1 MLPHHGRYNYSVI
14 DRRADYTWPEGK
26 RLAFYLSVAVEHF
39 AFGTG
44 VAEDR
49 SSGQSQWSGW
59 KLERNYGWR
68 DYGQR
73 VGLWNLLAMLDALRL
88 PIAHPVNSL
97 IFRSQPQIAARIV
110 ARGDEIIAYG
120 RTSSELQQGMW
131 ADDEADLIRAVTNTI
146 AQGSGT
152 VPIGW
157 LSPGWSET
165 AVTPDLLQEARYQYV
180 LDWPADDQPFWLTTR
195 SGRIM
200 SVPYPLELNDF
211 TAQLHRHHSARDF
224 SDMIVNQFDEMI
236 RQCIHR
242 PLVCAIALHPYI
254 VGQPFR
260 LRMLRKALEHCVEH
274 EQRERVWFTRP
285 GEIARY
291 AATLPPGVVPSA

>member
-97 IFRSQPQIAARIV
+97 IFRSQPQIGCQYKYLGQTHSNRAK
-110 ARGDEIIAYG
+110 EF
-120 RTSSELQQGMW
+120 
-131 ADDEADLIRAVTNTI
+131 DLC
-146 AQGSGT
+146 
-152 VPIGW
+152 
-157 LSPGWSET
+157 
-165 AVTPDLLQEARYQYV
+165 LLLLVV
-180 LDWPADDQPFWLTTR
+180 LVL
-195 SGRIM
+195 
-200 SVPYPLELNDF
+200 
-211 TAQLHRHHSARDF
+211 
-224 SDMIVNQFDEMI
+224 
-236 RQCIHR
+236 
-242 PLVCAIALHPYI
+242 
-254 VGQPFR
+254 
-260 LRMLRKALEHCVEH
+260 
-274 EQRERVWFTRP
+274 
-285 GEIARY
+285 
-291 AATLPPGVVPSA
+291 

>member
-1 MLPHHGRYNYSVI
+1 MLPHHGRYDYSVI
-14 DRRADYTWPEGK
+14 DRRPDYSWPGNK
-26 RLAFYLSVAVEHF
+26 RLAFYVSVAVEHF

-68 DYGQR
+68 DYGHR
-73 VGLWNLLAMLDALRL
+73 VGLWNLVAMLDGLRL
-88 PIAHPVNSL
+88 PVAFTVNSL
-97 IFRSQPQIAARIV
+97 IFRSQPRIAARIV
-110 ARGDEIIAYG
+110 ARGDEIIAHG
-120 RTSSELQQGMW
+120 RTSSELQRGMW
-131 ADDEADLIRAVTNTI
+131 TEDEDNLIRTVTDTI

-152 VPIGW
+152 LPAGW
-157 LSPGWSET
+157 LSPSLSET
-165 AVTPDLLQEARYQYV
+165 AVTPDLLQEAQYQYL
-180 LDWPADDQPFWLTTR
+180 LDWPADDQPIWLKTR

-200 SVPYPLELNDF
+200 AVPYPLELNDF

-224 SDMIVNQFDEMI
+224 ADMIVNQFDEMV
-236 RQCIHR
+236 RQCVDR

-260 LRMLRKALEHCVEH
+260 LRVLRTALAHCAEHPH
-274 EQRERVWFTRP
+274 RERVWFTRP
-285 GEIARY
+285 GEIARHC
-291 AATLPPGVVPSA
+291 AALPPGVLPVT

>member
-1 MLPHHGRYNYSVI
+1 MLPNHGRYDYSAI
-14 DRRADYTWPEGK
+14 DRRPDYIWPEDK
-26 RLAFYLSVAVEHF
+26 RLAFYISIAVEHF

-73 VGLWNLLAMLDALRL
+73 VGLWHLLAMLDSLQL
-88 PIAHPVNSL
+88 PVAHAVNSL
-97 IFRSQPQIAARIV
+97 IFRSQPRIAARIV
-110 ARGDEIIAYG
+110 ARGDEIIAHG

-131 ADDEADLIRAVTNTI
+131 EEDEAVLIRTVTDTI
-146 AQGSGT
+146 ARGSGT
-152 VPIGW
+152 TPTGW
-157 LSPGWSET
+157 LSPSLSET
-165 AVTPDLLQEARYQYV
+165 AVTPDLLQEARYEYV
-180 LDWPADDQPFWLTTR
+180 LDWPADDQPFWLKTR
-195 SGRIM
+195 SGRIIA
-200 SVPYPLELNDF
+200 VPYPLELNDF
-211 TAQLHRHHSARDF
+211 TAQLHRNHSARDF
-224 SDMIVNQFDEMI
+224 SDMIVNQFDEMVG
-236 RQCIHR
+236 QCVHR

-260 LRMLRKALEHCVEH
+260 LRALRKALKHCVEH
-274 EQRERVWFTRP
+274 EHRERVWFTRP

-291 AATLPPGVVPSA
+291 CAALPSGVVPSI